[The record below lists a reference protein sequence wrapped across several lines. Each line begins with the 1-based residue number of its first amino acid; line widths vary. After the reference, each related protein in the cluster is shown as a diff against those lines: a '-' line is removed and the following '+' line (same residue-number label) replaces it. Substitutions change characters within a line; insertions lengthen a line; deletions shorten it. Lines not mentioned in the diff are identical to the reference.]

1 MKRYLIDEHGGSN
14 LYKFDKETESIEC
27 LYSTYTNIDYLWIA
41 DTDGVAKIN
50 GEDKIIN
57 AGDVVLC
64 MYGAEDRSKR
74 EYIIINDPALRSYY
88 SRVSDSDAAK
98 RMKGKISHNIDCCAN
113 SECAG

>member
-1 MKRYLIDEHGGSN
+1 MKRYLINEYGGSS

-27 LYSTYTNIDYLWIA
+27 VNSTYTNIDYLWIA
-41 DTDGVAKIN
+41 DIDGVAKIN
-50 GEDKIIN
+50 GEDKIVN

-74 EYIIINDPALRSYY
+74 EYIIINDPALRNYY
-88 SRVSDSDAAK
+88 SRVLDSDTVK
-98 RMKGKISHNIDCCAN
+98 RIKGKINPSIDCCAE

>member
-1 MKRYLIDEHGGSN
+1 MKRYLINEYGGSS
-14 LYKFDKETESIEC
+14 LYKFDKETESIDC
-27 LYSTYTNIDYLWIA
+27 VHSTYTNIDYLWIA
-41 DTDGVAKIN
+41 DATGVAKVN
-50 GEDKIIN
+50 GEDKVVN

-98 RMKGKISHNIDCCAN
+98 RMKGKISHNIDCCED